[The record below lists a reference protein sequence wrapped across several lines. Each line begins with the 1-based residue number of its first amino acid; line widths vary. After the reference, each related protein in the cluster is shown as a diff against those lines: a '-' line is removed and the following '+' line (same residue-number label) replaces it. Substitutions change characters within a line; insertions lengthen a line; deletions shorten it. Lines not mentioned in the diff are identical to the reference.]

1 MARTKQQKLAAIIDN
16 ANIKSDMVIQVGDQ
30 SMTVGELRAMDA
42 ETDGAS
48 TRDLETRE
56 GNLVRAQAHLA
67 DTLQKVSEST
77 GIPLEKLIAGELEGI
92 TPAGGGGGGAGGGG
106 ADDLEA
112 ALADIDPK
120 VLKALEKKFGSG
132 TVATEVAAMKKELAD
147 TKKALGIALKINMDD
162 YYTAQWKDLS
172 VNIPKDSAGKPLV
185 QIDLAAALKYADD
198 NSLKDRTGRYNLQKA
213 FSDMTIEARHKQDI
227 LAAEERGKKLGQDMT
242 VAASVQKPGGI
253 HPAAA
258 KPPVDDKGRTKDLA
272 AVMQD
277 ALADT
282 EIQRMIAGVPQ
293 AGAA

>member
-16 ANIKSDMVIQVGDQ
+16 GNIKNDLVIQIGDQ
-30 SMTVGELRAMDA
+30 SLTVGELRAMDA

-48 TRDLETRE
+48 TKDLETRE
-56 GNLVRAQAHLA
+56 GNLLRAQSHLA
-67 DTLQKVSEST
+67 DTLQKVSDST
-77 GIPLEKLIAGELEGI
+77 GIPLEKLIAGELGDI
-92 TPAGGGGGGAGGGG
+92 TPAGGGGGKGGESG
-106 ADDLEA
+106 DPED

-120 VLKALEKKFGSG
+120 VLKALEKKFGSS
-132 TVATEVAAMKKELAD
+132 AVAAEVTALKKELGD

-162 YYTAQWKDLS
+162 YYAAQWKDLS
-172 VNIPKDSAGKPLV
+172 LGIPKDSAGKPLV
-185 QIDLAAALKYADD
+185 TVDLAAALKYADD

>member
-16 ANIKSDMVIQVGDQ
+16 GNIKNDLVIQIGDQ
-30 SMTVGELRAMDA
+30 SLTVGELRAMDA

-48 TRDLETRE
+48 TKDLETRE
-56 GNLVRAQAHLA
+56 GNLLRAQSHLA
-67 DTLQKVSEST
+67 DTLQKVSDST
-77 GIPLEKLIAGELEGI
+77 GIPLEKLIAGELGDI
-92 TPAGGGGGGAGGGG
+92 TPAGGGGGKGGESG
-106 ADDLEA
+106 DPED

-120 VLKALEKKFGSG
+120 VLKALEKKFGSS
-132 TVATEVAAMKKELAD
+132 AVAAEVTALKKELGD

-162 YYTAQWKDLS
+162 YYAAQWKDLS
-172 VNIPKDSAGKPLV
+172 LGIPKDSAGKPLV
-185 QIDLAAALKYADD
+185 TVDLAAALKYADD

-213 FSDMTIEARHKQDI
+213 FSDMTIEARHRQDI
-227 LAAEERGKKLGQDMT
+227 LAAEERGKKLGQDLT

>member
-16 ANIKSDMVIQVGDQ
+16 GNIKNDLVIQIGDQ
-30 SMTVGELRAMDA
+30 SLTVGELRAMDA

-48 TRDLETRE
+48 TKDLETRE
-56 GNLVRAQAHLA
+56 GNLLRAQSHLA
-67 DTLQKVSEST
+67 DTLQKVSDST
-77 GIPLEKLIAGELEGI
+77 GIPLEKLIAGELGDI
-92 TPAGGGGGGAGGGG
+92 TPAGGGGGKGGESG
-106 ADDLEA
+106 DPED

-120 VLKALEKKFGSG
+120 VLKALEKKFGSS
-132 TVATEVAAMKKELAD
+132 AVAAEVTALKKELGD

-162 YYTAQWKDLS
+162 YYAAQWKDLS
-172 VNIPKDSAGKPLV
+172 LGIPKDSAGKPLV
-185 QIDLAAALKYADD
+185 TVDLAAALKYADD
-198 NSLKDRTGRYNLQKA
+198 NGLKDRTGRYNLQKA